1 MNETEKKA
9 VKNCVHDKK
18 SELFKFLGWNI
29 IKLISFLFLI
39 ILLIYV
45 TEKYI
50 VDIDSLFKIIVNNLS
65 VEFVFIL
72 FFISESFLG
81 LIPPDIFIIWAKQ
94 FDLPFLILTV
104 LAVLSY
110 TGGIISY
117 KIGRWISE
125 RPKIKEYLEKKYK
138 KIFMPVK
145 KWGGVIIII
154 AAIFPYSPYS
164 MFSIVA
170 GVLRFPFM
178 AFVIFGLARF
188 LRFYLYAFFLFKILN

>member
-1 MNETEKKA
+1 MNETEKEA
-9 VKNCVHDKK
+9 VNYNVHDKD
-18 SELFKFLGWNI
+18 EGLFKFLGWNI
-29 IKLISFLFLI
+29 IKLISFLALI

-50 VDIDSLFKIIVNNLS
+50 VDIDSLYKVIVNNLS
-65 VEFVFIL
+65 VEFVLIF

-94 FDLPFLILTV
+94 FDHPFLILTV

-110 TGGIISY
+110 VGGIISY
-117 KIGRWISE
+117 KIGRWISK
-125 RPKIKEYLEKKYK
+125 RPKISGYLESRYR
-138 KIFMPVK
+138 KIFTPVK
-145 KWGGVIIII
+145 RWGGVIIVI

-170 GVLRFPFM
+170 GVLRFPFI
-178 AFVIFGLARF
+178 AYLLFGLTRF
-188 LRFYLYAFFLFKILN
+188 LRFYLYAVILFKILD